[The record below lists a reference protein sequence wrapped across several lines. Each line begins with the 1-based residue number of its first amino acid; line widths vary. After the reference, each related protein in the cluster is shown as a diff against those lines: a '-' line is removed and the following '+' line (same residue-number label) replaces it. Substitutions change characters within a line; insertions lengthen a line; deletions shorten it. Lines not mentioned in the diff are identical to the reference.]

1 MAIDKVII
9 GNTPYYKAT
18 YEKDF
23 LLSVVSALK
32 VLKLE
37 PSFSLTGGYFPS
49 GISNATITIFY
60 PDKTKETFNDNRGV
74 DEIVK
79 KVNLKEGT
87 YRI

>member
-37 PSFSLTGGYFPS
+37 PFLLQ
-49 GISNATITIFY
+49 ADIFQAAY
-60 PDKTKETFNDNRGV
+60 QMQ
-74 DEIVK
+74 
-79 KVNLKEGT
+79 L
-87 YRI
+87 